1 MKWLFIMNA
10 NIYQIDDVLEFKKT
24 HPCGSKNWKVL
35 KTGVDYKLE
44 CCGCGRIILVPRTEL
59 KKKVKKLVENK

>member
-1 MKWLFIMNA
+1 MNA
-10 NIYQIDDVLEFKKT
+10 NIYDVGDVLEFKKT

-44 CCGCGRIILVPRTEL
+44 CLGCKRVIIIPRVDL
-59 KKKVKKLVENK
+59 KKKVKKIISKEKAEI

>member
-1 MKWLFIMNA
+1 MMNA
-10 NIYQIDDVLEFKKT
+10 NIYNVGDILEFKKG

-44 CCGCGRIILVPRTEL
+44 CVGCKRMIIIPRVEL
-59 KKKVKKLVENK
+59 KKKVKKLITPTI

>member
-1 MKWLFIMNA
+1 MNA
-10 NIYQIDDVLEFKKT
+10 NIYDVGQVLELKKV

-44 CCGCGRIILVPRTEL
+44 CCGCKRVVLVARIDL
-59 KKKVKKLVENK
+59 KKKVKKIVE

>member
-1 MKWLFIMNA
+1 MNA
-10 NIYQIDDVLEFKKT
+10 NLYDVGQILELKKV

-44 CCGCGRIILVPRTEL
+44 CCECKRVVLVPRIDL
-59 KKKVKKLVENK
+59 KKKVKKIIE